1 MEMHRICQAVSVML
15 VVLTMTAPGAAQ
27 QAVWKD
33 RYVRAEALA
42 ASHQWADAYQA
53 ATGIAEAAERDH
65 PQDRLKAAKYR
76 IS

>member
-1 MEMHRICQAVSVML
+1 MEMHRTCQAVTVML